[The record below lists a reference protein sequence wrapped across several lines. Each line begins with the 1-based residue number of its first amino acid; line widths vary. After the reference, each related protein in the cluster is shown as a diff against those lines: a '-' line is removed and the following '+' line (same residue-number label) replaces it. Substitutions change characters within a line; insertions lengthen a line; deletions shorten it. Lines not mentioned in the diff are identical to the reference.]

1 MGPVSAAGRG
11 CGQGTD
17 ELAIDGGGLV
27 QLPHCTVVAGRS
39 RSRLVVCTAGKDSEG
54 AYLA

>member
-17 ELAIDGGGLV
+17 ELAIDGGGPV